1 MKGLAKM
8 ITMLIMLTL
17 LIEKEKKR
25 MEKEANGQSY
35 TTHIYTHTQY
45 MNAHIN
51 TIRFSRL
58 ITIIKMRR
66 KENLIHQQIKT
77 KKKKDV
83 FTLQIRL
90 PNNRHVS
97 SRVVFLPW
105 PFRSRDWYHE
115 TSASFENP
123 TQQQKQPKPGSA
135 ALCPRLLKI

>member
-35 TTHIYTHTQY
+35 TTHIYTQY

-115 TSASFENP
+115 KSASFENP

>member
-35 TTHIYTHTQY
+35 TTHIYTQY

-77 KKKKDV
+77 KKKMFSPSKYAFQTIDMCRQESSFCRGHFDPATGTTKRV
-83 FTLQIRL
+83 LHLKTQLNNK
-90 PNNRHVS
+90 NNR
-97 SRVVFLPW
+97 
-105 PFRSRDWYHE
+105 
-115 TSASFENP
+115 NP
-123 TQQQKQPKPGSA
+123 D
-135 ALCPRLLKI
+135 LLRFVLAC